1 MSFFYNIVGD
11 AMKIY
16 VDFVLFLN
24 FAFDLLLLLGVSIIL
39 KRKANI
45 NRIILGAFIGSL
57 TTLFLFFN
65 ISQFFLFLFKILVS
79 ILMVIVTF
87 GIRNI
92 KYIMKNSLFLYLLG
106 VVLGGVLYCLN
117 IHFSYKQN
125 ELVFFHNGA
134 SINIIFLLIVSPI
147 IIYFYIKQMNSLK
160 NNYSNY
166 YKIRINLNNKEY
178 KFIGFLDTGNKL
190 KDPYFNRPIIL
201 INKEK
206 LEITDLKKVLIPYS
220 TISENG
226 LLECINI
233 SKVYI
238 DKIGIRKNVLL
249 GFMKEKIT
257 IDGVDCILQT
267 KLLEGIK
274 C

>member
-1 MSFFYNIVGD
+1 
-11 AMKIY
+11 MKIY

-24 FAFDLLLLLGVSIIL
+24 FMIDLLLLFGVSIIL
-39 KRKANI
+39 RRNSNV
-45 NRIILGAFIGSL
+45 NRIILGAFCGSL

-65 ISQFFLFLFKILVS
+65 INNFLLTILKILIS
-79 ILMVIVTF
+79 IMMVIIAF
-87 GIRNI
+87 GLKDI
-92 KYIMKNSLFLYLLG
+92 KYIAKNFIFLYLLG

-117 IHFSYKQN
+117 IQFSYKQVG
-125 ELVFFHNGA
+125 LVFFHNGM
-134 SINIIFLLIVSPI
+134 SINIIFLIIVSPI
-147 IIYFYIKQMNSLK
+147 IIYLYIKQINSLK

-166 YKIRINLNNKEY
+166 YKIRINLEDKEY

-201 INKEK
+201 INKDK
-206 LEITDLKKVLIPYS
+206 LSPINMKKIFIPYV
-220 TISENG
+220 TITENG
-226 LLECINI
+226 LLECI
-233 SKVYI
+233 SLKKVYI
-238 DKIGIRKNVLL
+238 DDVGIKKNVLL
-249 GFMKEKIT
+249 GFIKEKIT

>member
-1 MSFFYNIVGD
+1 MLFFYNIYGD
-11 AMKIY
+11 KMKIY

-24 FAFDLLLLLGVSIIL
+24 FMFDLLLLFGVSIVL
-39 KRKANI
+39 KRNVRV

-57 TTLFLFFN
+57 TILFLFFKIN
-65 ISQFFLFLFKILVS
+65 SLVLFIFKILVS
-79 ILMVIVTF
+79 ILMIVLTF
-87 GIRNI
+87 GFKNI
-92 KYIMKNSLFLYLLG
+92 KYTFKNLVFLYILG
-106 VVLGGVLYCLN
+106 MVLGGVLYCLN
-117 IHFSYKQN
+117 IQFSYKQIG
-125 ELVFFHNGA
+125 LVFFHNDY
-134 SINIIFLLIVSPI
+134 SINISFLIIVSPI
-147 IIYFYIKQMNSLK
+147 IIYLYVKQMNSLK

-166 YKIRINLNNKEY
+166 YKIRINLKDKEY

-206 LEITDLKKVLIPYS
+206 LDLPDFKKILIPYS
-220 TISENG
+220 TITESG

-233 SKVYI
+233 NKVYI
-238 DKIGIRKNVLL
+238 DNIGVKKNVLL
-249 GFMKEKIT
+249 GFMKEKIA